1 MRAYQVRGH
10 HIAKLDPLGINDVDL
25 ADHHPAELELNYYGW
40 TEKDLDKEFTLG
52 PGILP
57 RYAETG
63 KDKMTLREIIGELKK
78 MYCKSKRRTSMGKLL
93 IRMITSRHF
102 HRYSVCSYPGPRPV
116 QLAP

>member
-1 MRAYQVRGH
+1 VLPLLQVQLLVRAYQVRGH

-25 ADHHPAELELNYYGW
+25 ADHNPAELELNYYGW

-63 KDKMTLREIIGELKK
+63 KDKMTLREIVGELKK
-78 MYCKSKRRTSMGKLL
+78 MYCE
-93 IRMITSRHF
+93 
-102 HRYSVCSYPGPRPV
+102 
-116 QLAP
+116 

>member
-25 ADHHPAELELNYYGW
+25 ADHHPAALELNYSGW